1 VSKATINHVA
11 QRAGVSIKTVSR
23 VVNNE
28 PNVSPATREKVLKAV
43 EELAYQPNPSARSLA
58 GKRTFVLGLL
68 YDNPSANYVIDVQNG
83 ALAASRAQGYDL
95 LIHPCDHRS
104 PTLIQEVTGLL
115 DQSRVDGLILTPPL
129 SDLSAVLE
137 RLIASKLPFVRIAPA
152 VDKHLSPYVATN
164 DRDAAYQMTLQL
176 LTLGHQRIGFICG
189 HPDHQAVAG
198 RYQGY
203 CAALGDH
210 GIEVQEKYVVQGYNS
225 FESGEQA
232 ARKLLALTP
241 RPTAIFAANDDMAA
255 GTMMVAHQLGLNIP
269 NDISVAGFD
278 DTPVAHQIW
287 PSLTTVRQPIQTM
300 AQTAAELLLT
310 QVQGKKLPSADTE
323 LESSLILRDSTGPVL
338 G

>member
-115 DQSRVDGLILTPPL
+115 DQARVDGLILTPPL
-129 SDLSAVLE
+129 SDLSALLE
-137 RLIASKLPFVRIAPA
+137 LLVASKLPFVRIAPA

-164 DRDAAYQMTLQL
+164 DRDAAYQMTQQL
-176 LTLGHQRIGFICG
+176 LALGHQRIGFICG

-203 CAALGDH
+203 SAALRDH
-210 GIEVQEKYVVQGYNS
+210 GMEVQEGYVVQGYNS

-310 QVQGKKLPSADTE
+310 QVRGKKLPSADTE
-323 LESSLILRDSTGPVL
+323 LESSLIVRDSTGPVL